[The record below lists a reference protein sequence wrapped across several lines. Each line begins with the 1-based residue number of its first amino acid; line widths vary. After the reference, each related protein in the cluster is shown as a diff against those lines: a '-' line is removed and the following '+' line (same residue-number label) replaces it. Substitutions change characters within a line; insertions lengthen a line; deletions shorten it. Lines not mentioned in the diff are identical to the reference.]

1 MNEISQL
8 LQQRFGLSAD
18 QAQEA
23 ETAILNLVR
32 SKVPASFQG
41 MFDSVVGQGG
51 GQAQADGQSESGGQG
66 GELGSLLG
74 SAESMLGMKS

>member
-23 ETAILNLVR
+23 ETAVLGLVR
-32 SKVPASFQG
+32 SKVPAQFQG
-41 MFDSVVGQGG
+41 IFDQLLGQGG
-51 GQAQADGQSESGGQG
+51 QAEASASAGSGG
-66 GELGSLLG
+66 LGSLVG
-74 SAESMLGMKS
+74 EAESLLGVKL

>member
-23 ETAILNLVR
+23 ENAILGLVKA
-32 SKVPASFQG
+32 KVPAQFQG
-41 MFDSVVGQGG
+41 IFDSLIGQTG
-51 GQAQADGQSESGGQG
+51 GQQDPNAQSGG
-66 GELGSLLG
+66 LGSLLG
-74 SAESMLGMKS
+74 AAEGLLGMKS